1 MHITPSALGATLE
14 DTKALKGHPVQE
26 TKAIALRG
34 SNDHIVLALKGH
46 IVKEPKAIA
55 LGKANHHIV

>member
-1 MHITPSALGATLE
+1 ME